1 MEHPIF
7 LLITFILMGGAFGLI
22 YGLKPSFKTV
32 FTVACIGCVISEV
45 VKTFSCMKF
54 AMLDGQIVPY
64 ISMAHVPLHLCS
76 IQILFIFLVRFMKND
91 SRAKSVLVAFMF
103 PTFIIGAALAL
114 AIPGD
119 ISFTNPQSYQYFF
132 YHGMLIVLGIYIMT
146 QKEVKILPKHYFS
159 TLAILGAMA
168 FMSIY
173 TNSILAH
180 YSFENGEA
188 VLKDITNFFFVMKSP
203 LPSIIPFTEK
213 WHWYLY
219 ICAIVLIAFVTIALL
234 YIPFFVKAHKEKRK
248 IHTEDLTSR

>member
-7 LLITFILMGGAFGLI
+7 LILTFILMGGAFGLI

-32 FTVACIGCVISEV
+32 FTVACICCVISEV

-54 AMLDGQIVPY
+54 TEIDGQIIPY

-119 ISFTNPQSYQYFF
+119 ISFTNPQSYQFF
-132 YHGMLIVLGIYIMT
+132 LYHGMLIVLGIYIMT
-146 QKEVKILPKHYFS
+146 QKEIKILPKHYFS
-159 TLAILGAMA
+159 TLAILSGLA

-173 TNSILAH
+173 TNSILGH
-180 YSFENGEA
+180 YSFENGKV
-188 VLKDITNFFFVMKSP
+188 VLKDITNFFFVIKSP
-203 LPSIIPFTEK
+203 LPSVIPFTEK

-219 ICAIVLIAFVTIALL
+219 IICIVLIAFISIALL
-234 YIPFFVKAHKEKRK
+234 YLPIFIKALKEKRK
-248 IHTEDLTSR
+248 INNANN

>member
-1 MEHPIF
+1 
-7 LLITFILMGGAFGLI
+7 
-22 YGLKPSFKTV
+22 
-32 FTVACIGCVISEV
+32 
-45 VKTFSCMKF
+45 
-54 AMLDGQIVPY
+54 
-64 ISMAHVPLHLCS
+64 
-76 IQILFIFLVRFMKND
+76 
-91 SRAKSVLVAFMF
+91 
-103 PTFIIGAALAL
+103 
-114 AIPGD
+114 
-119 ISFTNPQSYQYFF
+119 
-132 YHGMLIVLGIYIMT
+132 MT

-219 ICAIVLIAFVTIALL
+219 ICVIVVIAFVAIALL

-248 IHTEDLTSR
+248 IRQRVMLADMRDF